1 MKPALR
7 DSAAAFAAALF
18 ASGCTTTIV
27 SPNLDG
33 LGAARLNSEKAVFA
47 IKSPDLIRCDELA
60 CYYGPHQN
68 YYIRNVRCPEG
79 QVIASIC
86 DYERAKA
93 DGVIRLGKADTLLV
107 WTTARSSLSRT
118 GKGLWRIGAD
128 SIEQREKP

>member
-1 MKPALR
+1 MRWGNTLNVKPALR

-60 CYYGPHQN
+60 CYYGPGS
-68 YYIRNVRCPEG
+68 V
-79 QVIASIC
+79 
-86 DYERAKA
+86 AK
-93 DGVIRLGKADTLLV
+93 
-107 WTTARSSLSRT
+107 
-118 GKGLWRIGAD
+118 IGG
-128 SIEQREKP
+128 SQR